1 MKQENKTLL
10 IKYIICFGVASAIA
24 FVVFG
29 IKGFF
34 VYGTAVNLQI
44 AADGLTVS
52 GFLMTAYAAMI
63 YLSSEGAFIGV
74 SFVLR
79 NIVLAF
85 IPMGRT
91 KHEFYAQYRERKL
104 GEIKKSGER
113 CALVTGLVFLLA
125 GIVCNLVWYNC
136 FYNGPL

>member
-1 MKQENKTLL
+1 
-10 IKYIICFGVASAIA
+10 VAAAIA
-24 FVVFG
+24 FLVFG
-29 IKGFF
+29 VKGFF
-34 VYGTAVNLQI
+34 GSSAAVNLQI
-44 AADGLTVS
+44 VADGLTVS

-113 CALVTGLVFLLA
+113 CALVTGLIVLIA
-125 GIVCNLVWYNC
+125 GVVCNIVWYTC
-136 FYNGPL
+136 FYNGPI